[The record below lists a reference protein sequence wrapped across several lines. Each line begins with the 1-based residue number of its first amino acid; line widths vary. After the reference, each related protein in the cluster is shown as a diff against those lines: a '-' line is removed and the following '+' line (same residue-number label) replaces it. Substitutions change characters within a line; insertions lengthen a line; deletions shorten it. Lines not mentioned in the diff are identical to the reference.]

1 MTALD
6 DVAEPA
12 AAAAGGDA
20 DEPAAAAVDE
30 GRPWY
35 AAEAL
40 LALEVVGL
48 GSFAFSRSI
57 LDTFGR
63 SPETFVARGA
73 DAATIVAFGLVVA
86 LVPALVLALAG
97 LAGRPFGPTVRR
109 RLHLGLVAVV
119 GGLALWQIG
128 QAVTGYP
135 PESEKLM
142 IAGTVGGVLLG
153 ALRRSWPPTRT
164 FLRFVGVA
172 SVVFLV
178 QFLFMSPTS
187 SLVVGDGPQF
197 DHEAAADVA
206 ADLGDDPPPVVLL
219 VFDALPTMSL
229 LDGAGQVDAEA
240 FPNFG
245 RLAAT
250 SDWYRN
256 HTSVA
261 AFTGQSVPAI
271 LTGRFRPAGDTGGL
285 SADDDKNIFT
295 LLGGAYDVHGRE
307 AITRM
312 CPDELCPR
320 PSSPGLAPLL
330 GDAVTTWTGGQT
342 DQQEFDLPGALGEDR
357 YDQAERWI
365 ADHDPSGSRP
375 QMVVHHIVLP
385 HNPWYVTP
393 DGEPYEA
400 AEKLP
405 VGSYGLGWTESGRAV
420 GRQRHL
426 LQLQA
431 ADALLGQTFDRL
443 DAAGL
448 FDDALIVVTADHGEA
463 FQTGQPMRGLTAEN
477 AAEVMWTPLFVKAP
491 GQREARVDDA
501 NVMGIDV
508 VPTIADALGVDMP
521 WDVDGMPA
529 PEAGSRDD
537 TKFFQAN
544 SNNQLEPEGDGPL
557 IELADTAAAFAHVL
571 AADALEGTGPDA
583 VWQRTPHGAL
593 VGQRVDALPGAEPA
607 DVTVSVRRLGDLAEA
622 RAGDR
627 PLVEVVGD
635 AELPQGAVVAYA
647 VDGTVA
653 AVTTVEPPVGFGGH
667 GLVHGLVPPRL
678 LDGDNDL
685 AAYLVEGPVG
695 DEVLRPLTVREAD

>member
-6 DVAEPA
+6 DVADPA
-12 AAAAGGDA
+12 AAAAGGVA
-20 DEPAAAAVDE
+20 GGWPATVDE

-40 LALEVVGL
+40 LALEVAGL
-48 GSFAFSRSI
+48 GAFAFSRST

-73 DAATIVAFGLVVA
+73 DTATIVAFGLVVA
-86 LVPALVLALAG
+86 LVPALVLALVG

-119 GGLALWQIG
+119 GGLAVWQIG
-128 QAVTGYP
+128 QAVTGYA
-135 PESEKLM
+135 PESKKLM
-142 IAGTVGGVLLG
+142 LVGTVGGLLLG
-153 ALRRSWPPTRT
+153 ALRRSWPSTRT
-164 FLRFVGVA
+164 FLRFVGAA
-172 SVVFLV
+172 SVVFLA

-187 SLVVGDGPQF
+187 SLVLGDGPQF
-197 DHEAAADVA
+197 DHEAAVDVA
-206 ADLGDDPPPVVLL
+206 ADLGDDPPLVVLL

-250 SDWYRN
+250 ADWYRN

-271 LTGRFRPAGDTGGL
+271 LTGRFRPAGDTGGV

-295 LLGGAYDVHGRE
+295 LLGGAYEVHGRE

-330 GDAVTTWTGGQT
+330 GDAVETWTGGQSE
-342 DQQEFDLPGALGEDR
+342 QEEFDLPGALGEDR
-357 YDQAERWI
+357 YDRAERWI
-365 ADHDPSGSRP
+365 AGQDLSGSRP
-375 QMVVHHIVLP
+375 QMMVHHIVLP

-400 AEKLP
+400 AEDLP

-431 ADALLGQTFDRL
+431 ADALLGQTFESL

-463 FQTGQPMRGLTAEN
+463 FQAGELMRGLSAAN
-477 AAEVMWTPLFVKAP
+477 AAAVMWTPLFVKAP
-491 GQREARVDDA
+491 GQTEARVDDA
-501 NVMGIDV
+501 NVLGVDV
-508 VPTIADALGVDMP
+508 VPTIADELGVDLP

-529 PEAGSRDD
+529 ADAGSRGD
-537 TKFFQAN
+537 TKLFQAN
-544 SNNQLEPEGDGPL
+544 SNNQIEPDGDGPL
-557 IELADTAAAFAHVL
+557 IEIADTAAAFADVL
-571 AADALEGTGPDA
+571 AADPLEWDGPDA
-583 VWQRTPHGAL
+583 VWRRTSHGEL
-593 VGQRVDALPGAEPA
+593 FGRRVDDLSVGEPA
-607 DVTVSVRRLGDLAEA
+607 DVTVSVDRLGDIAGA

-653 AVTTVEPPVGFGGH
+653 AVTTVEPPVGPGAH

-695 DEVLRPLTVREAD
+695 DEVLRPVTVREAG